1 MQGPQGPPGPPVY
14 PGPFEPEFSGRGHRY
29 PHHGHEY
36 PFEAEEPERFYPPP
50 HRRPHRPMHDYD
62 FDSHDEFRQYDEFD
76 RFSHHEYPRPM
87 DEYPPHRD
95 YPPFH
100 EDYRRQPH
108 DIYPRPHH
116 DYPPPHD
123 GYPRPMH
130 GDESDRHRHSPSHS
144 NDRLDDYDFRADD
157 DGARKPANKLEL
169 PDTKSVD
176 LASVQFPRR
185 GELSLPDGPALDA
198 LHVNRRDEGPSPIV
212 ARNGLDLPEGQMDI
226 ANISPHRRDD
236 LDIGKVA
243 GGVL

>member
-1 MQGPQGPPGPPVY
+1 
-14 PGPFEPEFSGRGHRY
+14 
-29 PHHGHEY
+29 
-36 PFEAEEPERFYPPP
+36 
-50 HRRPHRPMHDYD
+50 
-62 FDSHDEFRQYDEFD
+62 
-76 RFSHHEYPRPM
+76 
-87 DEYPPHRD
+87 
-95 YPPFH
+95 
-100 EDYRRQPH
+100 
-108 DIYPRPHH
+108 
-116 DYPPPHD
+116 
-123 GYPRPMH
+123 MH